1 MSIES
6 TLKILNELTERGI
19 ISDYALCGAVAAARY
34 IEPVSTYDIDVFV
47 ELPSS
52 SKVITDP
59 TPIFAFL
66 RERGYQMEG
75 EHVVI
80 DGWPVQFLAPPGELG
95 DDALESART
104 LDVDGISISVL
115 RAEHLAALAL
125 QTGRPK
131 DHMRLAELVKSS
143 DFDNEVFE
151 SIVDRFGLREEWRRF
166 NAK

>member
-104 LDVDGISISVL
+104 LDVDQFE
-115 RAEHLAALAL
+115 RAAAEIAHQAVRPVHAGDHPQRRQLGLALAR
-125 QTGRPK
+125 Q
-131 DHMRLAELVKSS
+131 H
-143 DFDNEVFE
+143 
-151 SIVDRFGLREEWRRF
+151 VDAGAAHLHRAFVEP
-166 NAK
+166 